1 MPNSDP
7 FKLSKINSFHNKLI
21 DASLLKF
28 IFVGFAGLQVN
39 NSCRINEESKK
50 EKADDAWSW

>member
-7 FKLSKINSFHNKLI
+7 FKISKINSFYSKLI
-21 DASLLKF
+21 NVSLLKL
-28 IFVGFAGLQVN
+28 IFVSFAGLQVD

-50 EKADDAWSW
+50 E